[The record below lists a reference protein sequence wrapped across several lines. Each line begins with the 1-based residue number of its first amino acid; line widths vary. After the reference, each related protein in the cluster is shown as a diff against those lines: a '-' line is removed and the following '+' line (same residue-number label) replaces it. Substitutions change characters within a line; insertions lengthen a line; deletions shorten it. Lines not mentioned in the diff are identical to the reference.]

1 MATGLRRAPSH
12 RCGDWASAA
21 REQCGGGAQGH
32 RVQAAAA
39 SRRASAHDKQMFD
52 LHTYEPPD
60 FGGGYCGVGVQIHH
74 PDEAATVLA
83 VPDEVAV
90 HPQPVVG
97 GLVDGA
103 VGPDVWSQPEAVD
116 EVTPRALFSML
127 IVTPVLQPRARPT
140 QPQPAHDT
148 IEDILVQSKSQY

>member
-1 MATGLRRAPSH
+1 MEEGIIGVGRHLSGRPP
-12 RCGDWASAA
+12 ASGSECAKMFTHITLL
-21 REQCGGGAQGH
+21 Q
-32 RVQAAAA
+32 
-39 SRRASAHDKQMFD
+39 HDKQMFD

-60 FGGGYCGVGVQIHH
+60 FGGGYCGVVVQIHH

-97 GLVDGA
+97 SLVDGV

-116 EVTPRALFSML
+116 EVTPRASFSML
-127 IVTPVLQPRARPT
+127 IVALVLQSRARPT
-140 QPQPAHDT
+140 QPQPQPAHDT
-148 IEDILVQSKSQY
+148 IEGP

>member
-1 MATGLRRAPSH
+1 MFTHITLMH
-12 RCGDWASAA
+12 
-21 REQCGGGAQGH
+21 
-32 RVQAAAA
+32 
-39 SRRASAHDKQMFD
+39 HDKQMFA

-60 FGGGYCGVGVQIHH
+60 FGGGYCGVVVQIHH

-97 GLVDGA
+97 SLVDGV

-116 EVTPRALFSML
+116 EVTPRASFSML
-127 IVTPVLQPRARPT
+127 IVALVLQPRARPT
-140 QPQPAHDT
+140 QPQPQPAHDT